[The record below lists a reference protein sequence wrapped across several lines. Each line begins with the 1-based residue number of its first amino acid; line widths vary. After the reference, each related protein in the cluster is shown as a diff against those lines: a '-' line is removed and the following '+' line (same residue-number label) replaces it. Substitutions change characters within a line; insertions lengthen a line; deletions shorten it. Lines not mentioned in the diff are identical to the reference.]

1 MRTPPYLPCAPH
13 HTRHAH
19 PTVPLLCASSYHPCA
34 PHSVAHLYLTI
45 LLACA
50 TPFLQPVPHRTAGLC
65 PTLLRPSCADAPTCN
80 LSTLLAHA
88 PPSCGLCPTVL
99 LACAPPSCL
108 TLLRPSCAD
117 TRAKFSMEAASGA
130 MGEALVDVRGCNL
143 HGLDLRGKV
152 LSGVLL
158 SNADLS
164 GSNLSGELPLPP
176 LQDRSGPISGR
187 GVG

>member
-1 MRTPPYLPCAPH
+1 
-13 HTRHAH
+13 
-19 PTVPLLCASSYHPCA
+19 
-34 PHSVAHLYLTI
+34 
-45 LLACA
+45 
-50 TPFLQPVPHRTAGLC
+50 
-65 PTLLRPSCADAPTCN
+65 
-80 LSTLLAHA
+80 
-88 PPSCGLCPTVL
+88 
-99 LACAPPSCL
+99 
-108 TLLRPSCAD
+108 
-117 TRAKFSMEAASGA
+117 